1 MDPRRR
7 IWGVVA
13 LAGALSLV
21 SAVNGLQAA
30 PSLADRLLGLGGLM
44 ALLLGT
50 EGVVRPDEADLPAD
64 VDALQYVAYG
74 GLVVYAAVLFGGV
87 P

>member
-7 IWGVVA
+7 IWVVVA
-13 LAGALSLV
+13 LVGTLSLV
-21 SAVNGLQAA
+21 SAVTGLQAG
-30 PSLADRLLGLGGLM
+30 PSLADRLLGLGGLL
-44 ALLLGT
+44 ALLVGT
-50 EGVVRPDEADLPAD
+50 EGVVRPDAADLPAD

-74 GLVVYAAVLFGGV
+74 GLVVYAAVLFGAL